1 MEMSLFKDIKSQ
13 QKEHKAY
20 GKRILRLVPL
30 VNLDNSIKKT
40 GPTSRLTVFLL
51 QLLKCTVLKTI
62 VPTMDTLFRYIN
74 TTVLIN

>member
-51 QLLKCTVLKTI
+51 QLLKCTYVY
-62 VPTMDTLFRYIN
+62 VYICIYIY
-74 TTVLIN
+74 VYIYIS